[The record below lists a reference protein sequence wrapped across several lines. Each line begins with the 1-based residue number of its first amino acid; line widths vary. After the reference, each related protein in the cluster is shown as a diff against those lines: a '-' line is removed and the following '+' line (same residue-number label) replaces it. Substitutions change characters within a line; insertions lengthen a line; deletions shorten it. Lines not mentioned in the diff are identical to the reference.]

1 MGRARRRTVRFLTPA
16 AAAAAALVLG
26 AGHAAA
32 APPSRSPLSGTQV
45 RDQPVTRVAGPDRI
59 DTAVAASR
67 TALPRGSA
75 GGAVLARADDYA
87 DALAGTALAAR
98 YGPLL
103 LTRGTRL
110 DPRVRAE
117 LERVLAPRVT
127 VFILGTEDVI
137 GAGVAAELRSMGHDV
152 TRLGGADRYATAAA
166 IAEFVSPEV
175 GTPGRPCTYALATGL
190 DFPDALTAASTGLPL
205 LFSRG
210 YTMPPATLR
219 EIARCRGDADG
230 RALHLDVPVRLTA
243 VGGPAALAG
252 ELDPATTYFRS
263 DVDTR
268 VSAVAGRDRYE
279 TSALAIRLRLGT
291 GEEPAQTVVVATG
304 SDFPDAL
311 VGAGT
316 LAHSDLNL
324 YDGRPPVVVLTARHE
339 LQQRA
344 RELLADPRLPTNGA
358 FVMGGA
364 DVLTDAV
371 AGQVRTAVNAVGPR
385 VP

>member
-1 MGRARRRTVRFLTPA
+1 MGGRWCGSVRSPAVLTA
-16 AAAAAALVLG
+16 VAALLLLG
-26 AGHAAA
+26 AGAADA
-32 APPSRSPLSGTQV
+32 AGPVTPLSGTQV
-45 RDQPVTRVAGPDRI
+45 RDQPVTRVAGPDRV
-59 DTAVAASR
+59 DTAIAASR
-67 TALPRGSA
+67 AALPRGSA

-103 LTRGTRL
+103 LTRGARL

-127 VFILGTEDVI
+127 VYVLGTADVI
-137 GAGVAAELRSMGHDV
+137 SAEVVAELERMGHDV

-166 IAEFVSPEV
+166 VAEFVSPEV

-205 LFSRG
+205 LFTKG
-210 YTMPPATLR
+210 YSMPPATLR
-219 EIARCRGDADG
+219 QIARCRGDADG

-252 ELDPATTYFRS
+252 DLDPATTYFRS
-263 DVDTR
+263 DIDTR
-268 VSAVAGRDRYE
+268 VAVVAGRDRYE

-291 GEEPAQTVVVATG
+291 GEEPPQTVVVATG
-304 SDFPDAL
+304 TNFPDAL

-324 YDGRPPVVVLTARHE
+324 HDGRPPVVVLTPRHE

-358 FVMGGA
+358 FVMGGT

-371 AGQVRTAVNAVGPR
+371 VEQVRTAVNAVGPR